1 MMFNINDIKNGMTI
15 KYEGVIYQV
24 VDFQHVKP
32 GKGSAF
38 VKTKLK
44 NLRAGTTQEITFNAG
59 IKMEKADVR
68 KNQLSYLYNAG
79 DNYVFMDLNT
89 YDQLEIPSKLIE
101 DQIKF
106 LKEGMEVESITI
118 EGEVVGITLPEKVSY
133 KVISAPDAV
142 KGNTTSGAQKD
153 ITIETGY
160 ELKAPLFIS
169 EVVPNKFTPFIFTVV
184 LKFGLFI
191 GDSGSLY
198 FGFLYE
204 PNFL

>member
-1 MMFNINDIKNGMTI
+1 MFNVNDIKNGMTI

-24 VDFQHVKP
+24 VEFLHVKP

-44 NLRAGTTQEITFNAG
+44 NLKAGTTQEITFNAG
-59 IKMEKADVR
+59 IKLEKADVR
-68 KNQLSYLYNAG
+68 KNNLTYLYAAG
-79 DNYVFMDLNT
+79 DNYVFMDMNT
-89 YDQLEIPSKLIE
+89 YDQIEIPSTLIE

-106 LKEGMEVESITI
+106 LKENLEVECMTI

-160 ELKAPLFIS
+160 TLKAPLFIS
-169 EVVPNKFTPFIFTVV
+169 EGDEVV
-184 LKFGLFI
+184 LTTRDGK
-191 GDSGSLY
+191 Y
-198 FGFLYE
+198 FSKG
-204 PNFL
+204 

>member
-1 MMFNINDIKNGMTI
+1 MFNVNDIKNGMTI

-24 VDFQHVKP
+24 VEFQHVKP

-68 KNQLSYLYNAG
+68 KNQLSYLYAAG
-79 DNYVFMDLNT
+79 DNYVFMDNNT
-89 YDQLEIPSKLIE
+89 YDQIELPSNLLKDE
-101 DQIKF
+101 AKF
-106 LKEGMEVESITI
+106 LKEGMSVESMNI
-118 EGEVVGITLPEKVSY
+118 EGEVIGITLPENVSY

-142 KGNTTSGAQKD
+142 KGNTTSTAQKD

-160 ELKAPLFIS
+160 TLKAPLFIK
-169 EVVPNKFTPFIFTVV
+169 EGDDVVITTRDGK
-184 LKFGLFI
+184 
-191 GDSGSLY
+191 Y
-198 FGFLYE
+198 FGRG
-204 PNFL
+204 

>member
-44 NLRAGTTQEITFNAG
+44 NLKAGTTQEITFNAG

-68 KNQLSYLYNAG
+68 KNQLSYLYAAG

-89 YDQLEIPSKLIE
+89 YDQFELPGSLIE
-101 DQIKF
+101 DSVKY
-106 LKEGMEVESITI
+106 LKEGLEVESLNI
-118 EGEVVGITLPEKVSY
+118 EGEIVGISLPEKVSY
-133 KVISAPDAV
+133 KVTSAPDAV

-153 ITIETGY
+153 ATIETGY
-160 ELKAPLFIS
+160 ELKVPLFIK
-169 EVVPNKFTPFIFTVV
+169 E
-184 LKFGLFI
+184 
-191 GDSGSLY
+191 GDEIIITTRDGKY
-198 FGFLYE
+198 FGKA
-204 PNFL
+204 

>member
-68 KNQLSYLYNAG
+68 KNQLSYLYSAG

-89 YDQLEIPSKLIE
+89 YDQMEISHTLIE

-106 LKEGMEVESITI
+106 LKEGMEVESMII

-153 ITIETGY
+153 ATIETGY
-160 ELKAPLFIS
+160 DLKVPLFIS
-169 EVVPNKFTPFIFTVV
+169 E
-184 LKFGLFI
+184 
-191 GDSGSLY
+191 GDEIIITTRDGKY
-198 FGFLYE
+198 FGKA
-204 PNFL
+204 

>member
-1 MMFNINDIKNGMTI
+1 MFNVNDIKNGMTI

-24 VDFQHVKP
+24 VEFQHVKP

-68 KNQLSYLYNAG
+68 KNQLSYLYAAG
-79 DNYVFMDLNT
+79 DNYVFMDNNT
-89 YDQLEIPSKLIE
+89 YDQIE
-101 DQIKF
+101 LPTSLLKDEAKF
-106 LKEGMEVESITI
+106 LKEGMNVESMNI
-118 EGEVVGITLPEKVSY
+118 EGEVIGITLPEKVSY

-142 KGNTTSGAQKD
+142 KGNTTSTAQKD

-160 ELKAPLFIS
+160 TLKAPLFIK
-169 EVVPNKFTPFIFTVV
+169 EGDDVVITTRDGK
-184 LKFGLFI
+184 
-191 GDSGSLY
+191 Y
-198 FGFLYE
+198 FGRG
-204 PNFL
+204 

>member
-1 MMFNINDIKNGMTI
+1 MFNINDIKNGMTI

-68 KNQLSYLYNAG
+68 KSQLSYLYSAG

-89 YDQLEIPSKLIE
+89 YDQLEIPAKLIE

-106 LKEGMEVESITI
+106 LKEGMEVESMSI
-118 EGEVVGITLPEKVSY
+118 EGEIVGITLPEKVSY

-169 EVVPNKFTPFIFTVV
+169 EGDEVVITTRDGK
-184 LKFGLFI
+184 
-191 GDSGSLY
+191 Y
-198 FGFLYE
+198 FSKG
-204 PNFL
+204 

>member
-1 MMFNINDIKNGMTI
+1 MFNINDIKNGMTI

-44 NLRAGTTQEITFNAG
+44 NLKAGTTQEITFNAG

-68 KNQLSYLYNAG
+68 KNQLSYLYQAG
-79 DNYVFMDLNT
+79 DNYVFMDNNT
-89 YDQLEIPSKLIE
+89 YNQIE
-101 DQIKF
+101 LPESLLVDEAKF
-106 LKEGMEVESITI
+106 LKEGMSVESMTI
-118 EGEVVGITLPEKVSY
+118 EGEVIGISLPEKVSY

-142 KGNTTSGAQKD
+142 KGNTTSGALKD

-160 ELKAPLFIS
+160 TLKAPLFIS
-169 EVVPNKFTPFIFTVV
+169 EGEEIVITTRDGK
-184 LKFGLFI
+184 
-191 GDSGSLY
+191 Y
-198 FGFLYE
+198 FSRG
-204 PNFL
+204 

>member
-1 MMFNINDIKNGMTI
+1 MFNVNDIKNGMTI

-24 VDFQHVKP
+24 VEFQHVKP

-68 KNQLSYLYNAG
+68 KNQLSYLYAAG
-79 DNYVFMDLNT
+79 DNYVFMDNNT
-89 YDQLEIPSKLIE
+89 YDQIE
-101 DQIKF
+101 LPANLLKDEAKF
-106 LKEGMEVESITI
+106 LKEGMSVESMNI
-118 EGEVVGITLPEKVSY
+118 EGEVIGITLPEKVSY

-142 KGNTTSGAQKD
+142 KGNTTSTAQKD

-160 ELKAPLFIS
+160 TLKAPLFIK
-169 EVVPNKFTPFIFTVV
+169 EGDDVVITTRDGK
-184 LKFGLFI
+184 
-191 GDSGSLY
+191 Y
-198 FGFLYE
+198 FGRG
-204 PNFL
+204 

>member
-1 MMFNINDIKNGMTI
+1 MFNVNDIKNGMTI

-24 VDFQHVKP
+24 IEFQHVKP

-68 KNQLSYLYNAG
+68 KNQLSYLYAAG
-79 DNYVFMDLNT
+79 DNYVFMDNNT
-89 YDQLEIPSKLIE
+89 YDQIELPSSLLKDE
-101 DQIKF
+101 SKF
-106 LKEGMEVESITI
+106 LKEGMNVESMNI
-118 EGEVVGITLPEKVSY
+118 EGEVIGITLPEKVSY

-142 KGNTTSGAQKD
+142 KGNTTSTAQKD

-160 ELKAPLFIS
+160 TLKAPLFIK
-169 EVVPNKFTPFIFTVV
+169 EGDDVVITTRDGK
-184 LKFGLFI
+184 
-191 GDSGSLY
+191 Y
-198 FGFLYE
+198 FGRG
-204 PNFL
+204 

>member
-68 KNQLSYLYNAG
+68 KNQLSYLYAAG
-79 DNYVFMDLNT
+79 
-89 YDQLEIPSKLIE
+89 
-101 DQIKF
+101 
-106 LKEGMEVESITI
+106 EGMEITI
-118 EGEVVGITLPEKVSY
+118 DFYEGEIIGISLPEKVSY

-142 KGNTTSGAQKD
+142 KGNTTSQALKD
-153 ITIETGY
+153 VTIETGY
-160 ELKAPLFIS
+160 TLKAPLFIS
-169 EVVPNKFTPFIFTVV
+169 EGEEIVITTRDGK
-184 LKFGLFI
+184 
-191 GDSGSLY
+191 Y
-198 FGFLYE
+198 FSRG
-204 PNFL
+204 